1 MVFSIVIGI
10 LIAWFIIEL
19 LKEASNE
26 FQNNREFGSHKILV
40 GVVIFILFIVYKF
53 S

>member
-1 MVFSIVIGI
+1 MVFSIVVGI
-10 LIAWFIIEL
+10 LIAWFIIEI

-26 FQNNREFGSHKILV
+26 FQNNRAFGSHKIWV
-40 GVVIFILFIVYKF
+40 GIAIFILFIVYKL

>member
-1 MVFSIVIGI
+1 MVFSIVLGI

-19 LKEASNE
+19 LKEANNE
-26 FQNNREFGSHKILV
+26 FQNNRAFGSHKILV
-40 GVVIFILFIVYKF
+40 GVAIFVLFIVYKL